1 MKKYSKEEKTMWL
14 EDWRQSGKG
23 AWLYAK
29 ENGLVPQTFVNWTKP
44 GKKESKES
52 FVEVTKTMPQ
62 STRLVHEILIETG
75 EMRIHIPLEPVLNEL
90 HTVISRLG
98 QTL

>member
-14 EDWRQSGKG
+14 EDWKQSGKG

-44 GKKESKES
+44 GKKNQKNLLL
-52 FVEVTKTMPQ
+52 
-62 STRLVHEILIETG
+62 R
-75 EMRIHIPLEPVLNEL
+75 
-90 HTVISRLG
+90 
-98 QTL
+98 